1 MSCRAEA
8 GLKKGKLRVILRKF
22 PEKDFRF
29 QFEEDILRRL
39 LLPLLLLPVVIGI
52 AVFCF
57 GSVSDGARW
66 IVREVPVD
74 APAGVDVFRC
84 EEGSEAVL
92 AASGVAARR
101 EVPLL
106 SRSGSSSVRL
116 PAYRGGG
123 PLIFN
128 RAGSAAAGP
137 KPGFIPRRR
146 ESHVMPALRG
156 RRILPVRA
164 GPEFFL
170 IGA

>member
-1 MSCRAEA
+1 M
-8 GLKKGKLRVILRKF
+8 
-22 PEKDFRF
+22 
-29 QFEEDILRRL
+29 RRL

-116 PAYRGGG
+116 PACRGGG